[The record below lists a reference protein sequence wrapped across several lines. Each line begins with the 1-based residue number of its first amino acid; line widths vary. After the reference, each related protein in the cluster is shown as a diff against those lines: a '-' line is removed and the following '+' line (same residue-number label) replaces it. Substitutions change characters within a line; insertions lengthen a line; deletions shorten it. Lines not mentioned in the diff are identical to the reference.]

1 MERIVRGRWRRVK
14 RPLVMILLIL
24 LLTGCGGTSTP
35 DFQKSNM
42 FVYIQKADGYNAYD
56 VVYHKDTKVMY
67 VVSHSSYNIGTFTVL
82 VNPDGTPMLYE
93 AESEDSK

>member
-1 MERIVRGRWRRVK
+1 MK
-14 RPLVMILLIL
+14 RLLVMILFML
-24 LLTGCGGTSTP
+24 LLTGCGGPMCNSK
-35 DFQKSNM
+35 DSNM
-42 FVYIQKADGYNAYD
+42 FVYIQKADGYTYYD

-93 AESEDSK
+93 EDKED

>member
-1 MERIVRGRWRRVK
+1 MK
-14 RPLVMILLIL
+14 RLLIMILLML
-24 LLTGCGGTSTP
+24 LLTGCGGGTSTL

-42 FVYIQKADGYNAYD
+42 FVYIQRADGYNAYD
-56 VVYHKDTKVMY
+56 VVYHRDTKVMY